1 MKVVCPS
8 IHIQKHMMLCLF
20 VQRTFHVA
28 NMLPLLRT
36 AGLFIEVQAKG
47 RSKIEPLT
55 GACDLCILWNPLIH
69 FCIIFNSKY
78 IFFSPSAMAFGLPPS
93 FLRGFDYEF
102 LSLCLQGL
110 SGKMQQKQQKNVPT
124 RTKMG

>member
-1 MKVVCPS
+1 
-8 IHIQKHMMLCLF
+8 
-20 VQRTFHVA
+20 
-28 NMLPLLRT
+28 
-36 AGLFIEVQAKG
+36 
-47 RSKIEPLT
+47 
-55 GACDLCILWNPLIH
+55 
-69 FCIIFNSKY
+69 
-78 IFFSPSAMAFGLPPS
+78 MAFGLPPS